1 MLLEK
6 ITFNGKT
13 QFIFCTPQCLCTFQL
28 ASVQF
33 VLRLIIQENF
43 FKLTSQIFY
52 KVGGLD
58 F

>member
-6 ITFNGKT
+6 LTFNGKM

-33 VLRLIIQENF
+33 VLRLFLQENI

-52 KVGGLD
+52 QV
-58 F
+58 